1 MTQAISLRPFARVWF
16 CYFAAMGAFT
26 LYAPLWFRDMGLSA
40 LAIGSIASLQ
50 SWTRVFAPYG
60 WAWAADHSNDR
71 ARLMKLAGVLCVA
84 FSLALALAGRYG
96 AAAVS
101 ACVALLFIANGAVIP
116 LMEASLAHHLNLA
129 AGGGAGGRYGRARMW
144 GSIGF
149 MCAVLLFGALLQS
162 LGIRAWPWLA
172 LALWG
177 LLAVALWH
185 LPLANDPAQHDK
197 APVGT
202 LAVLKQPEVAWFFV
216 GIFFTVLAHVS
227 LYAFFSLF
235 AAAYGMSESTI
246 GLLWSVGVL
255 VEIGFFWTQGH
266 WFERLSMHNWLLLAA
281 VVSALR
287 FGLMAAFGHW
297 MVVLVLT
304 QMTHAITFA
313 AQHAACIT
321 LVSRYFPGR
330 LRGRGQALYTTLGYG
345 LSGVIGGVAGGAL
358 IERWGYPA
366 VFWASSGAAL
376 LSALCLLRSRRHAL
390 AGAAAA

>member
-1 MTQAISLRPFARVWF
+1 MTQSISLRPFARVWF

-26 LYAPLWFRDMGLSA
+26 LYAPLWFRDLGMSA

-50 SWTRVFAPYG
+50 AWTRVFAPYS
-60 WAWAADHSNDR
+60 WAWLADHSNDR
-71 ARLMKLAGVLCVA
+71 ARLMRLAGVLCVLSA
-84 FSLALALAGRYG
+84 LALALTGRWG
-96 AAAVS
+96 GAAVS
-101 ACVALLFIANGAVIP
+101 VCVALLFIANGAVIP
-116 LMEASLAHHLNLA
+116 MMEASLAHHLNLA
-129 AGGGAGGRYGRARMW
+129 AGGGAGARYGRARVW

-149 MCAVLLFGALLQS
+149 MAAVLLFGVLLNAI
-162 LGIRAWPWLA
+162 GIKAWPWLV
-172 LALWG
+172 LALWV
-177 LLAVALWH
+177 LLAHSLWH
-185 LPLANDPAQHDK
+185 LPLTNDPPHHEK

-202 LAVLKQPEVAWFFV
+202 LAVLRQPEVAWFFA
-216 GIFFTVLAHVS
+216 GIFLTVLAHSS

-235 AAAYGMSESTI
+235 AASAGMSESAI

-281 VVSALR
+281 GVSALR
-287 FGLMAAFGHW
+287 FAVMAAFGHW
-297 MVVLVLT
+297 MAVLVLT
-304 QMTHAITFA
+304 QTTHAITFA

-345 LSGVIGGVAGGAL
+345 LSGVVGGVAGGAL

-366 VFWASSGAAL
+366 VFWAASVAAL
-376 LSALCLLRSRRHAL
+376 LSVLCLLRSRRYAMRDSPV
-390 AGAAAA
+390 A

>member
-1 MTQAISLRPFARVWF
+1 MTQSISLRPFARVWF

-26 LYAPLWFRDMGLSA
+26 LYAPLWFRDLGLSA

-50 SWTRVFAPYG
+50 SWTRVFAPYS
-60 WAWAADHSNDR
+60 WAWLADHSNDR
-71 ARLMKLAGVLCVA
+71 ARLMRLAGVLCVL
-84 FSLALALAGRYG
+84 FALALAIAGPFG
-96 AAAVS
+96 IAAVS
-101 ACVALLFIANGAVIP
+101 VCVTLLFIANGAVIP
-116 LMEASLAHHLNLA
+116 MMEASLAHHLNLA

-149 MCAVLLFGALLQS
+149 MTAVLLFGTLLQA
-162 LGIRAWPWLA
+162 LGIRAWPWLVLVLWA
-172 LALWG
+172 L
-177 LLAVALWH
+177 VAHSLWH
-185 LPLANDPAQHDK
+185 LPLTNDPPHHDK

-202 LAVLKQPEVAWFFV
+202 LAVLRRPEVAWFFAAV
-216 GIFFTVLAHVS
+216 FLTVLAHVS

-235 AAAYGMSESTI
+235 ASSFGMSESAI
-246 GLLWSVGVL
+246 GLLWSVGVV

-287 FGLMAAFGHW
+287 FGAMAAFGDW

-304 QMTHAITFA
+304 QATHAITFA
-313 AQHAACIT
+313 AHHAACIT

-376 LSALCLLRSRRHAL
+376 LSILCVLRSRRHAT
-390 AGAAAA
+390 AAAASS

>member
-1 MTQAISLRPFARVWF
+1 MTSTISLRPFARVWF

-26 LYAPLWFRDMGLSA
+26 LYAPLWYRDLGMSA

-50 SWTRVFAPYG
+50 AWTRVFAPYS
-60 WAWAADHSNDR
+60 WAWIADHSNDR
-71 ARLMKLAGVLCVA
+71 ARLMRLAGVLCVLFA
-84 FSLALALAGRYG
+84 LGLALSGRWG
-96 AAAVS
+96 GAAVS

-116 LMEASLAHHLNLA
+116 MMEASLAHHLNLA
-129 AGGGAGGRYGRARMW
+129 AGGGAGARYGRARVW

-149 MCAVLLFGALLQS
+149 MTAVLLFGTLLHS
-162 LGIRAWPWLA
+162 FGIKVWPWLV
-172 LALWG
+172 LALWM
-177 LLAVALWH
+177 LLAHSLWN
-185 LPLANDPAQHDK
+185 LPLTNDPPHHEK

-202 LAVLKQPEVAWFFV
+202 LAVLRRPEVAWFFAGV
-216 GIFFTVLAHVS
+216 FLTVLAHSS

-235 AAAYGMSESTI
+235 AVSFGMSESAI

-281 VVSALR
+281 GVSALR
-287 FGLMAAFGHW
+287 FGAMAAFGHW
-297 MVVLVLT
+297 IAVLVLT

-321 LVSRYFPGR
+321 LVSRHFPGR

-345 LSGVIGGVAGGAL
+345 LSGVVGGVGGGAL

-366 VFWASSGAAL
+366 VFWAASVSAL
-376 LSALCLLRSRRHAL
+376 LSMLCLLRSRHHA
-390 AGAAAA
+390 AIAACP

>member
-1 MTQAISLRPFARVWF
+1 MTAAFSLRPFARVWF

-26 LYAPLWFRDMGLSA
+26 LYAPLWFREMGLSA

-50 SWTRVFAPYG
+50 SWTRVFAPYS
-60 WAWAADHSNDR
+60 WAWLADHSDR
-71 ARLMKLAGVLCVA
+71 RADLMRLAGVLCVV
-84 FSLALALAGRYG
+84 FALALAVAGRWG
-96 AAAVS
+96 VTAVS
-101 ACVALLFIANGAVIP
+101 VCVVLLFIANGAVIP

-129 AGGGAGGRYGRARMW
+129 AGGAGGRYGRARVW

-149 MCAVLLFGALLQS
+149 MAAVLLFGALLHA
-162 LGIRAWPWLA
+162 LGIAAWPWLV
-172 LALWG
+172 LLLWG
-177 LLAVALWH
+177 LLAVSLWH
-185 LPLANDPAQHDK
+185 LPLTSEPVHHD
-197 APVGT
+197 AVPVGA
-202 LAVLKQPEVAWFFV
+202 LAVLRRPEVAWFFV

-235 AAAYGMSESTI
+235 AASFGMSESAI

-281 VVSALR
+281 GVSALR
-287 FGLMAAFGHW
+287 FAAMAAFGNW

-304 QMTHAITFA
+304 QMTHAVTFA

-321 LVSRYFPGR
+321 LVSRYFPGP

-345 LSGVIGGVAGGAL
+345 LSGVVGGVAGGAL

-366 VFWASSGAAL
+366 VFWASSVAAL
-376 LSALCLLRSRRHAL
+376 LSALCLLRSRRHAE
-390 AGAAAA
+390 AAATAAA